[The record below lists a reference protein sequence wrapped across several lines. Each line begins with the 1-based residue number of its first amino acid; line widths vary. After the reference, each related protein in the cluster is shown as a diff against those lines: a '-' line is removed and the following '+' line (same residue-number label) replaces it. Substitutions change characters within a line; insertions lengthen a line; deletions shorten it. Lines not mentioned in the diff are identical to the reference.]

1 MRKTIFILTAFLFVN
16 LCYSQLLPSGTSTTD
31 NKYRS
36 GGLGLGYTSAPTFG
50 SNKFLVNGNSYF
62 SGNLGIGTTN
72 PLKKLH
78 IASGDIRLDTGK
90 IYMGL
95 FPSSPQFISGFD
107 AFNIYSNKGIK
118 LANDDFLNFSMSM
131 FKNNVFRAFD
141 IGLSHCSG
149 CWSNVAIDG
158 DVVLKALT
166 PGSFIITNEGEGD
179 IKFVTKN
186 TSTYFSSLTRMLID
200 KDGNIGIGTESPD
213 AKLAV
218 NGLIHAKEVKVDLI
232 GWPDYVFEEDYDLI
246 SIEEV
251 EKFIELNGHLPNIP
265 SAKEVENNGVEL
277 GEMNKKLMEKVE
289 ELTLYII
296 QMNKEIKELNEKLN
310 TK

>member
-1 MRKTIFILTAFLFVN
+1 MRKTILFLAVSLFVN
-16 LCYSQLLPSGTSTTD
+16 LSYSQLLPAGSSTDD
-31 NKYRS
+31 NKYRL
-36 GGLGLGYTSAPTFG
+36 GGLGLGYSTAPSFG

-62 SGNLGIGTTN
+62 SGNVGLGTTN

-78 IASGDIRLDTGK
+78 LSNGDIRIDTGK

-95 FPSSPQFISGFD
+95 FPSTPILISGYD
-107 AFNIYSNKGIK
+107 AFNLYSNKGIK
-118 LANDDFLNFSMSM
+118 LVNDEVLNISMSM
-131 FKNNVFRAFD
+131 FKNNIFRAFD
-141 IGLSHCSG
+141 IGLSHCTG
-149 CWSNVAIDG
+149 CWSNVSIDG

-186 TSTYFSSLTRMLID
+186 TNTHWSSLTRMLID
-200 KDGNIGIGTESPD
+200 NDGNVGIGTESPD

-218 NGLIHAKEVKVDLI
+218 NGLIHAKEVKVDLL

-251 EKFIELNGHLPNIP
+251 EKFIELNGHLPNVP
-265 SAKEVENNGVEL
+265 SAKEIENNGVEL

-296 QMNKEIKELNEKLN
+296 QMNKKIKELNEKLN